1 MNPVTSAQI
10 HGLADCFL
18 LQDKRVPTQNPRLAT
33 ATSSTAS
40 VPPTTVTFWLSEPQ
54 NPSERQEVMDLPGM
68 RLSVE
73 VASERTVEMS
83 PFTFP
88 TIQNF
93 KGSELI
99 SSLVAFRNFKS
110 IPCRHSVLQNFM
122 TVMQTVPSLTKRF
135 TKK

>member
-1 MNPVTSAQI
+1 MNPVTSTQTR
-10 HGLADCFL
+10 GLADCFL
-18 LQDKRVPTQNPRLAT
+18 LQDKCVRTQNPRLAT

-68 RLSVE
+68 WLSVE

-99 SSLVAFRNFKS
+99 SSLVAFRNFNPFRADTLFFKTS
-110 IPCRHSVLQNFM
+110 
-122 TVMQTVPSLTKRF
+122 
-135 TKK
+135 